1 MPRNDGGGILLRTA
15 YTKGRNRGVATRLHS
30 VYTII
35 RARHTAKVEV
45 YDIVAILIILCA
57 CLLFLLAAFQGEGL
71 LNLPVVGLKV
81 VEGKGAGPVIKID
94 K

>member
-1 MPRNDGGGILLRTA
+1 LLRTA
-15 YTKGRNRGVATRLHS
+15 YTKGRNRRVATRLHT

-35 RARHTAKVEV
+35 RARHRAKVEV
-45 YDIVAILIILCA
+45 YDIAILIILCA